1 MKKEDSQKQFDVT
14 EDIGTPV
21 RIAMRSSRSETQ
33 AHLFD
38 AVYGNEESS
47 GYPDGSELTHLSSA
61 DEELMGI
68 LPDDEEEETNSE
80 KQNAS
85 PEQGEELLELI
96 TEGRMQRLIDPETG
110 AETVT
115 LSYPESEL
123 TGMQGSQSSIIFR
136 TDDPG
141 LIHMV
146 RTGTVSTALT
156 FRAHCRA
163 ICMYDTPYMPFQVGI
178 HSLLVD
184 NSLLE
189 TGRLT
194 LEYIIEIRGAQAER
208 CRMEMTVAPEEIHD

>member
-1 MKKEDSQKQFDVT
+1 MNKENSQEVSEST
-14 EDIGTPV
+14 ENKGTPV
-21 RIAMRSSRSETQ
+21 RIVMRSSRSETQ

-38 AVYGNEESS
+38 AVYGNEESV
-47 GYPDGSELTHLSSA
+47 GYPNGDELTHLSRA
-61 DEELMGI
+61 DEELMGVMA
-68 LPDDEEEETNSE
+68 DDGEEEANFG
-80 KQNAS
+80 KQDAS
-85 PEQGEELLELI
+85 PEHGEERLELI
-96 TEGRMQRLIDPETG
+96 SEGYMQRLIDPETG

-163 ICMYDTPYMPFQVGI
+163 ICTYDTPYMPFQVGI
-178 HSLLVD
+178 HSLRVD

-189 TGRLT
+189 TGKLN

-208 CRMEMTVAPEEIHD
+208 CRMEMTVVTE

>member
-1 MKKEDSQKQFDVT
+1 MKKENRQEPSLVT
-14 EDIGTPV
+14 DNTGTPV

-38 AVYGNEESS
+38 AVYGDEESA
-47 GYPDGSELTHLSSA
+47 GYPDGDELLHLSRA

-68 LPDDEEEETNSE
+68 MTDDGEEEANSG
-80 KQNAS
+80 KQDS
-85 PEQGEELLELI
+85 SSEHGEELLELI
-96 TEGRMQRLIDPETG
+96 SEGRMQRLIDPETG

-163 ICMYDTPYMPFQVGI
+163 ICTYDTPYMPFQVGI
-178 HSLLVD
+178 HSLRVD

-208 CRMEMTVAPEEIHD
+208 CRMEMTVMPETIHD